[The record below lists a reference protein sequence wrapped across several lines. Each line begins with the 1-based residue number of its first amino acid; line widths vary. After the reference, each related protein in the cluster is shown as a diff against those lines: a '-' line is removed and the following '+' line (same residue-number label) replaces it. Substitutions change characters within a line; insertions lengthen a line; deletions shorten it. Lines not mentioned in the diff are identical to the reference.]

1 VEKRDY
7 YDLLGI
13 SHNATEIEIKK
24 AYRALAIQYH
34 PDKNQGNPQSESHFK
49 EIAEAYNVLLSP
61 RNRALY
67 EQFGHSLTPTDIP
80 RNQEDKFDLLGT
92 IFDITSDFLDGL
104 FGSKGEFNKRFC
116 RGYDH
121 KLTIKLSP
129 QDAAHGKDVPV
140 SYKRLQTCDT
150 CSGTGA
156 LPGTLPMSC
165 PRCQGRGEERKIG
178 SILAK
183 TTCIG
188 CGGKGR
194 VIPVPCLE
202 CSGEGRVVKVR
213 KLTISI
219 SPKTKNGDVLK
230 IQSEGEAGAN
240 GGPYG
245 DLYVAIN
252 VR

>member
-1 VEKRDY
+1 MEKRDY

-49 EIAEAYNVLLSP
+49 EISEAYNVLLSP
-61 RNRALY
+61 RDRALY
-67 EQFGHSLTPTDIP
+67 EQFGHSLTPADAP
-80 RNQEDKFDLLGT
+80 RNQEDKFDLLGS
-92 IFDITSDFLDGL
+92 IFDITSDFFDGL
-104 FGSKGEFNKRFC
+104 FGNKAEFNKRSSHGF
-116 RGYDH
+116 DH

-129 QDAAHGKDVPV
+129 QDAAHGRNLPV
-140 SYKRLQTCDT
+140 SYKRLQTCGT
-150 CSGTGA
+150 CSGSGA
-156 LPGTLPMSC
+156 LPGTRAMNC

-178 SILAK
+178 SILTK

-194 VIPVPCLE
+194 IIPQPCLG
-202 CSGEGRVVKVR
+202 CSGEGMVVGMR
-213 KLTISI
+213 KLTIAIPAKSED
-219 SPKTKNGDVLK
+219 GDMLK

-252 VR
+252 VK